1 MCLGNQP
8 RDPRDRPRPRLCH
21 GNSTPAV
28 LVPLPRKNILRWGAC
43 CHCVDGGGSSQ
54 FDEGGV
60 LRGVG
65 KRRLDYRWTQI
76 ILFRASSQ
84 QIVVKKNKTDF
95 TF

>member
-8 RDPRDRPRPRLCH
+8 RDPRDRPRPRLRH

-28 LVPLPRKNILRWGAC
+28 LVPLPWKNILRWVAC